1 MASKKTASK
10 SKLKTI
16 IIQNNEEHKIPKSF
30 TGIVKIFKI
39 DPRTKEKYFDL
50 LSYYKKGKRHRLD
63 GPATIR
69 ADGTK
74 LWFKKGNLHR
84 EGGPA
89 IEYEDGYK
97 AWWIEGSLHREDG
110 PAIICTNGTK
120 KWYKEGLLHREDGP
134 AIESVDGTKEWYLEG
149 EEYSENQWK
158 MKLKGEEPIPTP
170 VSKVPFI
177 PKDPDPLGL
186 NPAPVKKFYPSFMEV
201 RSRDI
206 QPLPP
211 PKKEFNLTSW
221 SQYGIDW
228 S

>member
-16 IIQNNEEHKIPKSF
+16 IIENNEEYKFPKSF
-30 TGIVKIFKI
+30 TGIVKVFRV
-39 DPRTKEKYFDL
+39 DPRTKERYLHLVSYF
-50 LSYYKKGKRHRLD
+50 KKGEHHRLD
-63 GPATIR
+63 GPAKVWNS
-69 ADGTK
+69 GLK
-74 LWFKKGNLHR
+74 EWFK
-84 EGGPA
+84 
-89 IEYEDGYK
+89 DGKY
-97 AWWIEGSLHREDG
+97 HREDG
-110 PAIICTNGTK
+110 PVIEWSDRPNEWFLNGV
-120 KWYKEGLLHREDGP
+120 
-134 AIESVDGTKEWYLEG
+134 S
-149 EEYSENQWK
+149 YSENQWK
-158 MKLKGEEPIPTP
+158 MKLRGEEPIQTP
-170 VSKVPFI
+170 VSKVSFI